1 MDFTQSRLF
10 SFILGGT
17 STQEEENMER
27 VKAAGV
33 FFYEARGK
41 PGEQSGTTTVFGM
54 ERSPNMAWDQDLCFG
69 LWLQEKHE
77 HSANM

>member
-17 STQEEENMER
+17 GTQEEETMEG

-41 PGEQSGTTTVFGM
+41 PGEQSGTKTSLGW
-54 ERSPNMAWDQDLCFG
+54 RG
-69 LWLQEKHE
+69 L
-77 HSANM
+77 